1 VARCA
6 WAKAHHI
13 ATHALQRLLAS
24 RLHTGTRV
32 SGQAYY
38 PNKNLSN
45 AAEEEGGTPVVV
57 FACGMFK
64 LTFSGH
70 LGRCAQAH
78 VMPVLVAKRHV
89 CEQV

>member
-1 VARCA
+1 
-6 WAKAHHI
+6 
-13 ATHALQRLLAS
+13 
-24 RLHTGTRV
+24 
-32 SGQAYY
+32 
-38 PNKNLSN
+38 
-45 AAEEEGGTPVVV
+45 VVV